1 MPAGENMLD
10 DQDTVI
16 PNEEQGAAPAH
27 ADAGKTPEH
36 VQKLVEQWTK
46 RIKASKAHFEKDFER
61 MDVCM
66 DLAAE
71 GANDDW
77 IDGDKYV
84 VPVLNRHIN
93 QAVSQLYAKHPTAIA
108 KRRKRLLHTVWDGK
122 PESLQSAMFAM
133 QSGDPDLAPAAMLL
147 IEDIVQAQQQ
157 NEMTDNMGE
166 TLQILWEYFMGEQ
179 AYSYKEQI
187 KAAVRRTKVCG
198 VAYFKVDFQR
208 ILEKRPE
215 IVAQIEDVTSKIA
228 HVRALLSDLAE
239 GEMEL
244 DSPLL
249 AELESNL
256 RDLENQQDI
265 VAREGPVIDF
275 PGAKEIIIDKNCRHL
290 KTLAGARWI
299 AHEFDMTPTEINETY
314 KVRIDQ
320 WTKYNAAGEKEEK
333 GNDKSTAK
341 LWAVQDKKLQQHFVV
356 CDGYPDFIVPPA
368 TPKIYLERFFSV
380 IPLVFNEI
388 EHDKKLY
395 PPSDVWLARHT
406 QSEYNRSREGLRE
419 HRIANRPFYVVEKGR
434 LEESDK
440 AQLQSH
446 DAHAIIE
453 VNAIQVGQKVEDL
466 VQRAPLIPIDP
477 NQYQVNDLYTD
488 MLRTVGTQEANLGG
502 TSGATATESSIAE
515 ESRAASTQ
523 DNVDD
528 LDDALTH
535 VAKALKDI
543 MLLNLS
549 KETVIEIVG
558 PGAVWPDAPETRER
572 VAKELLLETKAASSG
587 RPNQAA
593 DLANAERAMP
603 TLIQLPGVNPEPLV
617 RKYAKLLDIDMEEL
631 YVPGGLSIQALN
643 ALMGSA
649 TQPAAEDPT
658 NDPNA
663 QGAEGA
669 QNTAQ
674 PDGAAPGGQPEYPAP
689 QMVA

>member
-1 MPAGENMLD
+1 MDYED
-10 DQDTVI
+10 ETVI
-16 PNEEQGAAPAH
+16 ERADEGEAPAH
-27 ADAGKTPEH
+27 GDNIKVDEPTKRL
-36 VQKLVEQWTK
+36 VQQWCK
-46 RIKASKAHFEKDFER
+46 RIKASKDFFSDDFKR
-61 MDVCM
+61 MAKCM

-71 GANDDW
+71 GADDDW
-77 IDGDKYV
+77 IEANKYV

-93 QAVSQLYAKHPTAIA
+93 QAVSQLYAKHPTAVA

-122 PESLQSAMFAM
+122 PDSLQAAMMAM
-133 QSGDPDLAPAAMLL
+133 QTGEAAAVMLAQQL
-147 IEDIVQAQQQ
+147 IEDVIQAQQQ
-157 NEMTDNMGE
+157 NDLTDQMGE
-166 TLQILWEYFMGEQ
+166 TLQILWEYFLSEQ
-179 AYSYKEQI
+179 AYGYKEQI

-208 ILEKRPE
+208 ILEPRPE
-215 IVAQIEDVTSKIA
+215 VMAQIEDVTTKIS

-239 GEMEL
+239 GKLEN
-244 DSPLL
+244 DSPYL

-256 RDLENQQDI
+256 RDLEMQQDMI
-265 VAREGPVIDF
+265 VREGPVIDF
-275 PGAKEIIIDKNCRHL
+275 PYSDEIIIDKNCRHL

-299 AHEFDMTPTEINETY
+299 AHEFDMTPAEVNETY
-314 KVRIDQ
+314 KVRVDEY
-320 WTKYNAAGEKEEK
+320 TKYNSSEKEDQK
-333 GNDKSTAK
+333 GEDTSTAK

-368 TPKIYLERFFSV
+368 TPDIYLERFFNI

-388 EHDKKLY
+388 EHKKKLY

-419 HRIANRPFYVVEKGR
+419 HRIANRPFYIAEKGR
-434 LEESDK
+434 LEDDDK
-440 AQLQSH
+440 NALSAH
-446 DAHAIIE
+446 EAHAIIE
-453 VNAIQVGQKVEDL
+453 VQALGTGQKVED
-466 VQRAPLIPIDP
+466 VIQRAPLIPIDP

-528 LDDALTH
+528 LDEVLTH

-549 KETVIEIVG
+549 KETVVEIAG
-558 PGAVWPDAPETRER
+558 PGAVWPDAQETRER

-631 YVPGGLSIQALN
+631 YVPGNLSIMAMN

-649 TQPAAEDPT
+649 SQPAAEEPA

-663 QGAEGA
+663 QGGEGA
-669 QNTAQ
+669 QNTQQ
-674 PDGAAPGGQPEYPAP
+674 PVEAAPGGQPAYPAP
-689 QMVA
+689 QIAA